1 MVEECC
7 ASAVCLVKQFR
18 ILARLVLYFVF
29 SARLV
34 VVARVLRGRVIVEL
48 RERVSSKN
56 DLFLY
61 PEKCQKMRAIATNN
75 VHISAMSNF
84 CQKVY

>member
-1 MVEECC
+1 MIFGKV
-7 ASAVCLVKQFR
+7 S
-18 ILARLVLYFVF
+18 LYFVF

-61 PEKCQKMRAIATNN
+61 PEKNAEN
-75 VHISAMSNF
+75 VRNRQCPAGI
-84 CQKVY
+84 

>member
-1 MVEECC
+1 MVRLGSVFSI
-7 ASAVCLVKQFR
+7 AIFR

-48 RERVSSKN
+48 RERESLLTSGKN
-56 DLFLY
+56 DLF
-61 PEKCQKMRAIATNN
+61 Q
-75 VHISAMSNF
+75 
-84 CQKVY
+84 

>member
-1 MVEECC
+1 M
-7 ASAVCLVKQFR
+7 VCLGSVFSIAFFR

-48 RERVSSKN
+48 RERESLFSLLAKMISSNK
-56 DLFLY
+56 
-61 PEKCQKMRAIATNN
+61 
-75 VHISAMSNF
+75 
-84 CQKVY
+84 